1 MVQLRIPYALAAVA
15 IFVTEIGIALYVHDA
30 LIRPYIG
37 DSLAVIL
44 LYLALRAVTPLRV
57 IPALAVTLMIAFAIE
72 FGQMFHL
79 IDGLGLRGNRI
90 AGFILGGSFDVKD
103 LACYVAGTLVALIVE
118 GVLTS
123 RSRKIVSYETKL

>member
-1 MVQLRIPYALAAVA
+1 MKLRISYALAAIAVFA
-15 IFVTEIGIALYVHDA
+15 IEILIALHVHDR

-44 LYLALRAVTPLRV
+44 LYFGLRAVTPLRV
-57 IPALAVTLMIAFAIE
+57 VPAVLTALVIAFAIE

-79 IDGLGLRGNRI
+79 IDALGLRGNRI
-90 AGFILGGSFDVKD
+90 AGFILGGSFDVRD
-103 LACYVAGTLVALIVE
+103 LACYVAGAMVALIVE
-118 GVLTS
+118 GFLTS